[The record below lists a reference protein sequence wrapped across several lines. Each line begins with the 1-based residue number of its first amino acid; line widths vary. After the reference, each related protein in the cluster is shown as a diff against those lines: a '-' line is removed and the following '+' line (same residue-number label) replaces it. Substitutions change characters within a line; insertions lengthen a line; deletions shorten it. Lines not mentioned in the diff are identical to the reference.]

1 MLIRMK
7 FSFYTWAGLLD
18 ILCKTWLYSYGK
30 IELFVDH
37 VLLALLLPSL
47 QLLEPLVVN
56 AADVPAPDVQL
67 QRFFPWKQLFFSY
80 HIRIVD
86 ENK

>member
-1 MLIRMK
+1 M
-7 FSFYTWAGLLD
+7 
-18 ILCKTWLYSYGK
+18 
-30 IELFVDH
+30 DH

-67 QRFFPWKQLFFSY
+67 QWFFP
-80 HIRIVD
+80 
-86 ENK
+86 